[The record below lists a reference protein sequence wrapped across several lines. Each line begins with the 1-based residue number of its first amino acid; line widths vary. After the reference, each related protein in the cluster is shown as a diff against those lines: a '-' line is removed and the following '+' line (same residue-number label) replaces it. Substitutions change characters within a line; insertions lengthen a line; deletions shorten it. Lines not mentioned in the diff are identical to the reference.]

1 MLFRSENKLIDRF
14 GPLPKQATALLNS
27 IKIKW
32 IATQL
37 GIEKLIMKQ
46 GKMICYFVSDQ
57 QSTYYNSPQFAKV
70 LQFVQKNGNICR
82 MKEKQTP
89 AGLRLLLTFENAK
102 SINKCLGFMEM
113 MG

>member
-1 MLFRSENKLIDRF
+1 MVFRVVN
-14 GPLPKQATALLNS
+14 LLNCS
-27 IKIKW
+27 I
-32 IATQL
+32 
-37 GIEKLIMKQ
+37 
-46 GKMICYFVSDQ
+46 
-57 QSTYYNSPQFAKV
+57 YYNSPQFAKV

-82 MKEKQTP
+82 KKEKQIT